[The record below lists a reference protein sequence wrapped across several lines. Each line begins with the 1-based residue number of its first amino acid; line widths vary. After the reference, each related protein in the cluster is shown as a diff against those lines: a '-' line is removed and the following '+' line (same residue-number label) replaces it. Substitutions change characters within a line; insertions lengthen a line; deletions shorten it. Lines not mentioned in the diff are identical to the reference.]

1 MVTAP
6 RQAMAATA
14 ACLRVM
20 AGHPCT
26 LSCRPLGY
34 KYGTPP
40 HRSWDGFTY
49 ARPLLPL
56 DVPDLDRAPR
66 HVSKFNGLLYLVR
79 RSLLKT
85 PGGHVNNDRRR
96 DCNGHC
102 DDDDF
107 NGNDGGGGGRR

>member
-1 MVTAP
+1 M
-6 RQAMAATA
+6 
-14 ACLRVM
+14 
-20 AGHPCT
+20 
-26 LSCRPLGY
+26 GY